1 MAGLGMR
8 DIKRRIKSVKSTKQ
22 ITKAMEMVA
31 SAKLRKTRKN
41 LEESRPYTRAWKQAI
56 LGFLGELQGEI
67 HPLVTPRETI
77 RKTGYIVIAGNRG
90 LCGGYNTNVVKK
102 AWEHMQ
108 EKDES
113 CVIAVGQKTREYFT
127 SREIEIP
134 REYLNLTEMPDLMD
148 AQDIRRFCLEKYL
161 EEEVDEIYLVYTHFN
176 STISYKP
183 KVLKL
188 MPLDEEALETCFK
201 TDESLMQ
208 EQEMVRKAAEDDA
221 WELTTY
227 EPSAVEVL
235 NRVIPSYLDS
245 MIYGGLLESA
255 VSEQAARRVAMENA
269 TNNAEDMIDKLQ
281 LQYNRARQAAIT
293 QEIAEIVGGAEALK

>member
-31 SAKLRKTRKN
+31 SAKLRKTRER
-41 LEESRPYTRAWKQAI
+41 LEQSRPYTRAWKQAV
-56 LGFLGELQGEI
+56 LGFLGELQDSL
-67 HPLVTPRETI
+67 HPLVTPRQTVE
-77 RKTGYIVIAGNRG
+77 KTGYIVIAGNRG
-90 LCGGYNTNVVKK
+90 LCGGYNANVTKK

-108 EKDES
+108 DKKQ
-113 CVIAVGQKTREYFT
+113 VKVMAVGTKSKDYF
-127 SREIEIP
+127 SNRGMDIP
-134 REYLNLTEMPDLMD
+134 REYLDLTELPDFVA
-148 AQDIRRFCLEKYL
+148 AQDIRQHCLTSFQAGD
-161 EEEVDEIYLVYTHFN
+161 VDEVYMVYTHFN

-188 MPLDEEALETCFK
+188 IPLDDEALETCFK
-201 TDESLMQ
+201 TDLSLMQ
-208 EQEMVRKAAEDDA
+208 EHEEAKKAELDEK

-227 EPSAVEVL
+227 EPSEAEVL
-235 NRVIPSYLDS
+235 SRVVPGYLDS
-245 MIYGGLLESA
+245 MIYGGLSESS
-255 VSEQAARRVAMENA
+255 VSEQAARRVAMESA

>member
-31 SAKLRKTRKN
+31 SAKLRKTRER
-41 LEESRPYTRAWKQAI
+41 LDESRPFTRAWKQAI
-56 LGFLGELQGEI
+56 LGFLGELQDSI
-67 HPLVTPRETI
+67 HPLVTPRETVM
-77 RKTGYIVIAGNRG
+77 KTGYIVVAGNRG
-90 LCGGYNTNVVKK
+90 LCGGYNTNVVKL

-108 EKDES
+108 QKQAKE
-113 CVIAVGQKTREYFT
+113 VFAVGTKSREYFVN
-127 SREIEIP
+127 RGIDIP
-134 REYLNLTEMPDLMD
+134 CDFLDLTEVPDFIA
-148 AQDIRRFCLEKYL
+148 AQDIRNCCLDRYL
-161 EEEVDEIYLVYTHFN
+161 EEELDELYLVYTHFD

-188 MPLDEEALETCFK
+188 IPLDEEALETCFK
-201 TDESLMQ
+201 TDDTLMTEHEEAQQ
-208 EQEMVRKAAEDDA
+208 EAKDDK

-227 EPSAVEVL
+227 EPSMIDVL

-245 MIYGGLLESA
+245 MIYGGLLESS

-269 TNNAEDMIDKLQ
+269 TNNAEEMIDKLQ

>member
-31 SAKLRKTRKN
+31 SAKLRKTRVR
-41 LEESRPYTRAWKQAI
+41 LEESRPFTRAWKQAV
-56 LGFLGELQGEI
+56 LGFLGELQGTI

-77 RKTGYIVIAGNRG
+77 EKTGYIVIAGNRG

-108 EKDES
+108 DKNES
-113 CVIAVGQKTREYFT
+113 CIVAVGQKSREYFRRRDIEITREY
-127 SREIEIP
+127 
-134 REYLNLTEMPDLMD
+134 LDMTEVPDLID
-148 AQDIRRFCLEKYL
+148 AQDIRRFCLDKYL
-161 EEEVDEIYLVYTHFN
+161 EGDVDEMYLVYTHFN

-188 MPLDEEALETCFK
+188 MPLDEEAMDTCFK
-201 TDESLMQ
+201 SDESLMADQ
-208 EQEMVRKAAEDDA
+208 ENLQEASQADN
-221 WELTTY
+221 WEMTIY
-227 EPSAVEVL
+227 EPSAIDVL
-235 NRVIPSYLDS
+235 DRVVPSYLDS
-245 MIYGGLLESA
+245 VIYGGLLESV

-269 TNNAEDMIDKLQ
+269 TNNAEDMIDRLQ

>member
-31 SAKLRKTRKN
+31 SAKLRKTRQR
-41 LEESRPYTRAWKQAI
+41 LDESRPYTRAWKQAI
-56 LGFLGELQGEI
+56 LGFLGELQDSL
-67 HPLVTPRETI
+67 HPLITPREVI
-77 RKTGYIVIAGNRG
+77 KKTGYIVIAGNRG
-90 LCGGYNTNVVKK
+90 LCGGYNANVVKL

-108 EKDES
+108 QKPAKE
-113 CVIAVGQKTREYFT
+113 VFPVGIKSKEYFVN
-127 SREIEIP
+127 RGMEIP
-134 REYLNLTEMPDLMD
+134 RAFLDLTEMPDFVE
-148 AQDIRRFCLEKYL
+148 AQDIRNCCLDRYL
-161 EEEVDEIYLVYTHFN
+161 KEELDELYLVYTHFD

-188 MPLDEEALETCFK
+188 IPLDEEALETCFK
-201 TDESLMQ
+201 TDDTLMK
-208 EQEMVRKAAEDDA
+208 EQEEAQQAAQDEK
-221 WELTTY
+221 WELTIY
-227 EPSAVEVL
+227 EPSMIDVL
-235 NRVIPSYLDS
+235 NKVIPSYLDS
-245 MIYGGLLESA
+245 MIYGGLLESS

-269 TNNAEDMIDKLQ
+269 TNNAEEMIDKLQ

>member
-31 SAKLRKTRKN
+31 SAKLRKTRSR
-41 LEESRPYTRAWKQAI
+41 LEESRPFTRAWKKAI
-56 LGFLGELQGEI
+56 LGFLGELQGTI
-67 HPLVTPRETI
+67 HPLITPRETI
-77 RKTGYIVIAGNRG
+77 QQTGYIVIAGNRG

-108 EKDES
+108 EKRTS
-113 CVIAVGQKTREYFT
+113 CVVAVGMKTRDFFA
-127 SREIEIP
+127 RRGIEIP
-134 REYLNLTEMPDLMD
+134 REYLDLAELPDFSD
-148 AQDIRRFCLEKYL
+148 AQEIRRFCQEKFL
-161 EEEVDEIYLVYTHFN
+161 EEDVDEIYLVYTHFN

-188 MPLDEEALETCFK
+188 MPLDEEAIDTCFK
-201 TDESLMQ
+201 SDEQLMADQEKMQ
-208 EQEMVRKAAEDDA
+208 EAARADSWEM
-221 WELTTY
+221 TTY
-227 EPSAVEVL
+227 EPSTMEVL

-269 TNNAEDMIDKLQ
+269 TNTAEEMIDKLQ

>member
-1 MAGLGMR
+1 MR

-31 SAKLRKTRKN
+31 SAKLRKTRAR
-41 LEESRPYTRAWKQAI
+41 LEESRPFNRAWKQAV
-56 LGFLGELQGEI
+56 LGFLGELQGTI

-108 EKDES
+108 KKDES
-113 CVIAVGQKTREYFT
+113 CVVAVGQKSREYF
-127 SREIEIP
+127 SRRDIEIP
-134 REYLNLTEMPDLMD
+134 REYLDMTELPDLID
-148 AQDIRRFCLEKYL
+148 AQDIRRFCLDKYL
-161 EEEVDEIYLVYTHFN
+161 EGDVDEMYLVYTHFE

-188 MPLDEEALETCFK
+188 MPLDEEAMDTCFK
-201 TDESLMQ
+201 SDERLMADQ
-208 EQEMVRKAAEDDA
+208 EKLQEMSQADN
-221 WELTTY
+221 WEMTIY
-227 EPSAVEVL
+227 EPSAIEVL
-235 NRVIPSYLDS
+235 DQVIPSYLDS
-245 MIYGGLLESA
+245 MIYGGLLESV

-269 TNNAEDMIDKLQ
+269 TNNAEDMIDRLQ

-293 QEIAEIVGGAEALK
+293 QEIAEIVGGAAAI

>member
-1 MAGLGMR
+1 LAGLGMR

-108 EKDES
+108 EKNES

-208 EQEMVRKAAEDDA
+208 EQETVQKATEDDA

-235 NRVIPSYLDS
+235 HRVVPSYLDS